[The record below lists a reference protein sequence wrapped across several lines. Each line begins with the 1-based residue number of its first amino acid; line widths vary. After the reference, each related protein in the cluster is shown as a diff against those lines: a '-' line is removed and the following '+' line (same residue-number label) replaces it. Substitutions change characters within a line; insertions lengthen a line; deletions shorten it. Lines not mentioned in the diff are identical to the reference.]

1 MKTARTARNALLLT
15 FGANG
20 FAFASW
26 ASRIPDVRH
35 ALALSDPQ
43 LGLLLLTASIG
54 SVTAL
59 PATGPM
65 VHRLGVARVVAIG
78 VTLVVAAQVGI
89 AVGVAS
95 GSAVL
100 TGGFLFAYGAGTSIW
115 DVAMNV
121 EGAEVERRLGRPI
134 MPRFHAAFSLGTVV
148 GALVGALMSHLSPNL
163 AWHLPFVAVAV
174 LVSWRVTRG
183 SFLPAAED
191 REESSGSARAW
202 RERRTLLIGL
212 VVLAMALTE
221 GVANDWLAVALRDG
235 YHVVRPVAVLG
246 FALFV
251 ASMTLGRVLGP
262 VVLTRFGRVRVLFAT
277 IGAAAVGVTMVVA
290 GGTAWVW
297 VPGIV
302 LWGVGASLGFPVGMS
317 AAADDPARA
326 AARVSV
332 VSTIGYTAFFVGP
345 PAIGALAGHVGT
357 LDALVLLLA
366 VLAPACAVVPATAP
380 RAPRPSSGRL
390 TRTRSFLALRAH
402 LRAPRAH
409 PRSPGSRT
417 GRG

>member
-1 MKTARTARNALLLT
+1 MRSARAARNAVLLT
-15 FGANG
+15 FGVNG

-35 ALALSDPQ
+35 ALSLSDPQ
-43 LGLLLLTASIG
+43 LGLLLLAASLG
-54 SVTAL
+54 SITAL
-59 PATGPM
+59 PATGPV

-78 VTLVVAAQVGI
+78 VLVVTAGQLGI
-89 AVGVAS
+89 AVGTGA
-95 GSAVL
+95 GSVVV
-100 TGGFLFAYGAGTSIW
+100 TGVCLFAYGVGTSMW

-134 MPRFHAAFSLGTVV
+134 MPRFHAAFSLGTVA
-148 GALVGALMSHLSPNL
+148 GALIGALMSHVSPTVG
-163 AWHLPFVAVAV
+163 WHLPFVAAFV
-174 LVSWRVTRG
+174 LVAGLATTGR
-183 SFLPAAED
+183 FLPAEED
-191 REESSGSARAW
+191 KPASSGSARAW

-221 GVANDWLAVALRDG
+221 GVANDWLAVALQDG
-235 YHVVRPVAVLG
+235 YDVLRPVAVLG
-246 FALFV
+246 YSLFV
-251 ASMTLGRVLGP
+251 ASMTLGRVVGP
-262 VVLTRFGRVRVLFAT
+262 VALTRYGRVRVLFAT
-277 IGAAAVGVTMVVA
+277 IATAAVGVTMVVF

-297 VPGIV
+297 GPGIV
-302 LWGVGASLGFPVGMS
+302 LWGLGASLGFPVGMS

-366 VLAPACAVVPATAP
+366 VLAPACAVVPAT
-380 RAPRPSSGRL
+380 RP
-390 TRTRSFLALRAH
+390 AD
-402 LRAPRAH
+402 
-409 PRSPGSRT
+409 SR
-417 GRG
+417 